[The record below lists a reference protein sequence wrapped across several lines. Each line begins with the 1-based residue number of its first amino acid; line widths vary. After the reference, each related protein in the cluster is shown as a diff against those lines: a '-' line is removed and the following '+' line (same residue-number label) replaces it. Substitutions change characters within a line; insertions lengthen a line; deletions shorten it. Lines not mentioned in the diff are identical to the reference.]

1 MMSKDQQI
9 LTIFS
14 KEIKH
19 SALGFG
25 LGLHYWLI
33 RATNQEGVSKPS
45 TPNNFG
51 VWMFAK
57 EQERCVSAML
67 IVNFPSE
74 GKNLSLAEMVQKPRM
89 PFWLNSKNA
98 KPPFFINF
106 LVETLLNL
114 VHEDVYGAKR
124 QRFKL
129 KKEFLRAPIVII
141 FV

>member
-1 MMSKDQQI
+1 
-9 LTIFS
+9 
-14 KEIKH
+14 
-19 SALGFG
+19 
-25 LGLHYWLI
+25 
-33 RATNQEGVSKPS
+33 
-45 TPNNFG
+45 
-51 VWMFAK
+51 MFAK